1 MVLAPTGGK
10 KWNTRLIRVYLK
22 EYE

>member
-10 KWNTRLIRVYLK
+10 KWNTRLIRAYLK